1 MFARVESWA
10 MYPSLEGRVALV
22 TGAASGIGRAVAET
36 LSDDGV
42 SVVGLDVRAEPRDDG
57 PRFEDAV
64 ETGTLVRGDVA
75 DPDDVGAAV
84 DRACEYGDVSI
95 AVNCAGVT
103 GHGRIDEID
112 LETWRRTVS
121 VHLEG
126 TYQVCRRLLPEMAD
140 RGDGRV
146 VNTSSI
152 AALTAY
158 RRSADYAAAKGA
170 IASLT
175 RQLAGD
181 FSPAGVRVNAVAPGF
196 IRTAM
201 NADVWDGPGRDDGL
215 DLDSVR
221 EETLLPHLGDPA
233 DVADLV
239 AFLAS
244 DRSRFVTGQ
253 VVVVDGGWT
262 ISI

>member
-1 MFARVESWA
+1 
-10 MYPSLEGRVALV
+10 MYPSLDGRVALV
-22 TGAASGIGRAVAET
+22 TGAASGIGRAAASA
-36 LSDDGV
+36 LADGGAT
-42 SVVGLDVRAEPRDDG
+42 VVGLDVRREPRDDG
-57 PRFEDAV
+57 PAFPEV
-64 ETGTLVRGDVA
+64 VGSGELVVGDVT
-75 DPDDVGAAV
+75 DPDDVDEAV
-84 DRACEYGDVSI
+84 GRARERGDVSI
-95 AVNCAGVT
+95 AVNNAGVT
-103 GHGRIDEID
+103 GHGRVGEVD
-112 LETWRRTVS
+112 LDTWRRTVA
-121 VHLEG
+121 VHVEG
-126 TYQVCRRLLPEMAD
+126 TYQVCRRLLPAMAD

-158 RRSADYAAAKGA
+158 PGSADYASAKGA

-181 FSPAGVRVNAVAPGF
+181 YSPDGVRVNAVAPGF
-196 IRTAM
+196 IRTSM
-201 NADVWDGPGRDDGL
+201 NEDVWDGPGREDGI
-215 DLDSVR
+215 DIEDVR
-221 EETLLPHLGDPA
+221 EATLLPHLGEPS

-262 ISI
+262 ISV